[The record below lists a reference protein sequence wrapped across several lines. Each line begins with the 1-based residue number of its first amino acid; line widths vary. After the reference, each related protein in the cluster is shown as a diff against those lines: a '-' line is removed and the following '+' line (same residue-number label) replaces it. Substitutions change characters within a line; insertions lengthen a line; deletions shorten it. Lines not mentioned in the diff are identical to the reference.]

1 MVRKIELECELPRK
15 KFNREQANRIWKSY
29 TENLINSISEAESEG
44 LERGYSSYQIEL
56 LWQEKVKQKTQ
67 KILERNEVNKDLK
80 GQEENTKTS

>member
-1 MVRKIELECELPRK
+1 LPRK

-29 TENLINSISEAESEG
+29 TANLINSISEAESEG